1 MYAHLYLAEG
11 GRVKDANTSEVCG
24 GWHLN
29 SQGVI
34 HVFMSS
40 TVNWRHQ
47 LPNYRVE
54 LTRGGEQYWKD
65 HDDELADKLLFIA
78 ENYITAEEESVA
90 ELEERGLEGVSQ
102 AYVKFTRLRR

>member
-11 GRVKDANTSEVCG
+11 GRVQDAFTSEVCG
-24 GWHLN
+24 GWRSN
-29 SQGVI
+29 NQGVI

-40 TVNWRHQ
+40 TVDWRHQ

-54 LTRGGEQYWKD
+54 LTRGGDQYWKE

-78 ENYITAEEESVA
+78 ENCLTAEEESMDELA
-90 ELEERGLEGVSQ
+90 ESGLEGIPEL
-102 AYVKFTRLRR
+102 YVKFTKISR